1 MTITLSK
8 LQLNTILSALDG
20 QRRNPSSRE
29 VALKRIGRHAETLQL
44 ALDDLLTAAS
54 GLLDG
59 RMDAAAFLAALR
71 SPAPHPHEE
80 EPMAADE
87 GTAADQP
94 ALGAFIGS
102 GESVA
107 SDQAVPEFQA
117 DAETGASVAT
127 DQPAATHCPSCGR
140 KLRAPRTQAAR
151 QSRPRGQRD
160 GSKEAQV
167 IEMLRRQE
175 GATIAQIMA
184 ATGWQA
190 HTVRGAFAGALK
202 KRRGLAVTSEKPQG
216 GERIYRIA

>member
-1 MTITLSK
+1 MTTALSK
-8 LQLNTILSALDG
+8 LQLDTILGALDG

-44 ALDDLLTAAS
+44 ALDDLLAAA

-71 SPAPHPHEE
+71 SPAPRPHEE

-87 GTAADQP
+87 GPAADQP

-117 DAETGASVAT
+117 ETGASVAT
-127 DQPAATHCPSCGR
+127 DQPAATHCPNCGR
-140 KLRAPRTQAAR
+140 KLRAARTQAAR
-151 QSRPRGQRD
+151 QPRPHGHRE
-160 GSKEAQV
+160 GSKEALV
-167 IEMLRRQE
+167 IDLLRRSE
-175 GATIAQIMA
+175 GATIAQLVA

-190 HTVRGAFAGALK
+190 HTVRGLFAGALK
-202 KRRGLAVTSEKPQG
+202 KRRGLAVTSAKPQG